1 MKNRGAAF
9 FIQSP
14 SEDVGFNE
22 WWGQAP
28 MWSKSINLRKMS

>member
-14 SEDVGFNE
+14 SEDV